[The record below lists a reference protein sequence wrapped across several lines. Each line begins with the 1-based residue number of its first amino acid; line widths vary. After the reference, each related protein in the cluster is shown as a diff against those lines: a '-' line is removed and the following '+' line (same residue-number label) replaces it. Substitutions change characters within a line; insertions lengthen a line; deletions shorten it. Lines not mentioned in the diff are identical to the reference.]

1 MTYLNATA
9 HNTTSSY
16 MSITEICNSDKTIV
30 GLVGRTKHLDALQE
44 RNRYAYYNYQYWV

>member
-16 MSITEICNSDKTIV
+16 MSVTEICNSDKTIV

-44 RNRYAYYNYQYWV
+44 RNRYAYYNYQYQV